1 MSENM
6 MVHGRQKCW
15 FNQLGNAMGVKAV
28 RDVPK
33 LAQSFLVYE
42 RDDIGGLVGDTADLR
57 GEGMAYLRP
66 DRNSN
71 S

>member
-1 MSENM
+1 MA
-6 MVHGRQKCW
+6 GRNAG
-15 FNQLGNAMGVKAV
+15 FNQLGNATGVKAV

-57 GEGMAYLRP
+57 GEGMA